1 MAADTEGV
9 AIANT
14 NNYRGNFPHI
24 VRDNSAYYLLTYEST
39 AEADG
44 RDHRIAVR
52 LRNRSNL
59 SLRQGRR
66 SVTAPSPDVKGRSV
80 RLPRN
85 LSAEARNV
93 LAAPAPADGPAIELF
108 AAVFQ
113 AADYHGSILIGTH
126 VPGALL
132 RLAPK
137 ETFELSYVAIDRWGA
152 VRAVERRAFT
162 LNLGAQSR
170 ARVER
175 TGLRLFGRLQVPRG
189 QYEIRVAAHQASGAT
204 ASAAADVEVP
214 DYADQPLT
222 VSDFVVASSQ
232 GPMLLTLE
240 EDALLRGSLPAQPT
254 PLRRFE
260 RDETL
265 TVFAEIYDSHW
276 IVSQEVGVTMT
287 VAAAGGRTVFR
298 GEQLLTTVNKGRFYL
313 RTTLPL
319 RTFAPGDYQ
328 LLVEVHTR
336 KGIPANASRQMQ
348 FAVFDADSPAEADGA
363 AP

>member
-1 MAADTEGV
+1 
-9 AIANT
+9 
-14 NNYRGNFPHI
+14 
-24 VRDNSAYYLLTYEST
+24 
-39 AEADG
+39 
-44 RDHRIAVR
+44 
-52 LRNRSNL
+52 
-59 SLRQGRR
+59 
-66 SVTAPSPDVKGRSV
+66 
-80 RLPRN
+80 
-85 LSAEARNV
+85 
-93 LAAPAPADGPAIELF
+93 
-108 AAVFQ
+108 
-113 AADYHGSILIGTH
+113 
-126 VPGALL
+126 
-132 RLAPK
+132 
-137 ETFELSYVAIDRWGA
+137 
-152 VRAVERRAFT
+152 
-162 LNLGAQSR
+162 
-170 ARVER
+170 
-175 TGLRLFGRLQVPRG
+175 
-189 QYEIRVAAHQASGAT
+189 
-204 ASAAADVEVP
+204 
-214 DYADQPLT
+214 
-222 VSDFVVASSQ
+222 
-232 GPMLLTLE
+232 MLLTLE